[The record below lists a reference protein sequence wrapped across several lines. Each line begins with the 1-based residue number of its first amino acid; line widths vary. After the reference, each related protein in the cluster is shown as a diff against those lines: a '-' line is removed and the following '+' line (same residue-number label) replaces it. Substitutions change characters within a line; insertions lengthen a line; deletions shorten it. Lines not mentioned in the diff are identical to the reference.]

1 MLLIPALTLFVALA
15 IVMAIPS
22 PSIVSNHFQ
31 QFAIVAW
38 NIYPILLYVLHKTLS
53 ALIPKAGFLKTTS
66 QRNHVTA
73 IRVTNAFAITAS
85 FAVHISVTSISLATV
100 LFPSVF
106 AASYAEELSPRSI
119 FAPPIA
125 IPVSK
130 TAGDGVRSFLLWDQ
144 VFGYSVMLLVALLQL
159 QTVVK
164 AKGRAWNWVKVI
176 PMALVGA
183 VIGGPGS
190 ACLAV
195 SWARDELLFETGKGE
210 AATDKR

>member
-31 QFAIVAW
+31 QLAIVAW

-66 QRNHVTA
+66 QRNHITA

-164 AKGRAWNWVKVI
+164 AKGRAWSWVKVI